1 MGGRG
6 SWFGGRSTVGH
17 RRGHPAVLLVGF
29 HQGFEGGLG
38 LFTVESF
45 LGLAR
50 FPTYT
55 TLQGRKRDGETV
67 NTTADCN
74 QRGSLASAS
83 NQH

>member
-1 MGGRG
+1 MLLGGGWVGRGGGGRG
-6 SWFGGRSTVGH
+6 AVGGRSTVGH

-38 LFTVESF
+38 FFTVEGL

-55 TLQGRKRDGETV
+55 TL
-67 NTTADCN
+67 
-74 QRGSLASAS
+74 
-83 NQH
+83 